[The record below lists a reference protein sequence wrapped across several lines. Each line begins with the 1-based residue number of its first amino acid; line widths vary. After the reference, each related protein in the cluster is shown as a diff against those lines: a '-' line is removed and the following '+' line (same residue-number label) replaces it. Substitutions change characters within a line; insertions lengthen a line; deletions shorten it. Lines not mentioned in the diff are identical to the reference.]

1 MIEKVDGIRSEEAI
15 ARIAGHLGADFEE
28 LALHLR
34 ALEPC
39 IVPRAF
45 QENEIGLEITRHQN
59 DMSPLEMVL
68 LNVGPPVAITFALP
82 GCRVWKYEFRWTSPG
97 SGYGVLIGN
106 PVDLDA
112 FDEYGF
118 TSATEVLEAIAKQR
132 TKQLRKASFCK
143 YCGELVMP
151 DSRDEKYCCMGCS
164 ERFLGVVH

>member
-1 MIEKVDGIRSEEAI
+1 MIEDVDGIRSEEAI
-15 ARIAGHLGADFEE
+15 ARIAAHLGADFEE

-45 QENEIGLEITRHQN
+45 QENEIGLETTRHQN

-82 GCRVWKYEFRWTSPG
+82 GCRVWRYEFRWTGPDG
-97 SGYGVLIGN
+97 GYGVLTGKSI
-106 PVDLDA
+106 DLDA
-112 FDEYGF
+112 RA
-118 TSATEVLEAIAKQR
+118 SAAEVLEAIAKQR
-132 TKQLRKASFCK
+132 TKQLRKASFCG

>member
-1 MIEKVDGIRSEEAI
+1 MSEDEKSRRCEAAI
-15 ARIAGHLGADFEE
+15 SLIAGHLGADFEE

-34 ALEPC
+34 SLGPS
-39 IVPRAF
+39 VVSRAF

-82 GCRVWKYEFRWTSPG
+82 GCRVWRYEFRWTSPG
-97 SGYGVLIGN
+97 GGYGVLIGK

-112 FDEYGF
+112 FDDYGF
-118 TSATEVLEAIAKQR
+118 TSASEVLEAIAKQR
-132 TKQLRKASFCK
+132 TKQLRKASFCR

-151 DSRDEKYCCMGCS
+151 DRRDEKYCCMGCS

>member
-1 MIEKVDGIRSEEAI
+1 MNENADSLRAEEAI
-15 ARIAGHLGADFEE
+15 ALIAGHLGADFEE

-34 ALEPC
+34 SLGPS
-39 IVPRAF
+39 VVSRAF
-45 QENEIGLEITRHQN
+45 QENEIGLEITRHQI

-68 LNVGPPVAITFALP
+68 LTVGPPVAITFALP
-82 GCRVWKYEFRWTSPG
+82 GCRVWRYQFRWTSPG
-97 SGYGVLIGN
+97 GGYGVLIGK

-112 FDEYGF
+112 FDDYGF

-132 TKQLRKASFCK
+132 TKQLRKASFCR

-151 DSRDEKYCCMGCS
+151 DSRDEKYCCTGCS